1 MTSNPIDT
9 NQLMLDEEV
18 RSITEMI
25 RKSEH
30 RDAVKL
36 ESRWATRTIDIL
48 QAINEV
54 NPTIV
59 HFSGHGSPNG
69 DIFVQNND
77 GTAKKFQ
84 KKQWYKL
91 KKKRLLC

>member
-18 RSITEMI
+18 CSITEMI

-84 KKQWYKL
+84 KKQWYK
-91 KKKRLLC
+91 